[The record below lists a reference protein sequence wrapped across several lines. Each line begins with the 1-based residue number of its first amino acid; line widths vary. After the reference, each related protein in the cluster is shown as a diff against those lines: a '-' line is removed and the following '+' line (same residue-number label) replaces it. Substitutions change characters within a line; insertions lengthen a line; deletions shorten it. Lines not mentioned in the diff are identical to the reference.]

1 MKFNNLIELTEY
13 FKNEKVCI
21 DYFKKIIWSTGSF
34 CHKCGVKHK
43 IYEYRDGKTLKCNI
57 WK

>member
-43 IYEYRDGKTLKCNI
+43 IY
-57 WK
+57 